1 MTRLIQSEHNIQAA
15 FVDSVLWEY
24 KNDPTFIRPLFFAVP
39 NGSFLGGGNPIS
51 RARVM
56 EKLKK
61 EGLFPGVSDILYLQ
75 ARGDFSSLAMEF
87 KIPSRRREERG
98 GLSEDQFEFL
108 EAVAQEGGAPFLVYS
123 VDEALASFAW
133 YMNLDR
139 YPHPARSIEIPNYY
153 VTIAPLGDGA

>member
-24 KNDPTFIRPLFFAVP
+24 KNDPTFIRPLFFSPP
-39 NGSFLGGGNPIS
+39 NGAYLGGRNRS
-51 RARVM
+51 AVFR
-56 EKLKK
+56 KLQG
-61 EGLFPGVSDILYLQ
+61 EGFKNGVSDILYLQ

-87 KIPSRRREERG
+87 KVPSRRREERG

-108 EAVAQEGGAPFLVYS
+108 EAVAQGGGAPFLVYS

-133 YMNLDR
+133 YMNLD
-139 YPHPARSIEIPNYY
+139 PHPARSIEIPNYY
-153 VTIAPLGDGA
+153 VTIAPLGDGS